1 MKSSTMKA
9 ELAADNR
16 LIKPKKPISNR
27 VLCANFIEVI
37 TINVIQSL
45 VALLKVFLA
54 FFHRS
59 RSLFVM
65 IAMKFRLVFVDSG
78 EEKDRHRPG
87 PA

>member
-54 FFHRS
+54 FFS
-59 RSLFVM
+59 PLA
-65 IAMKFRLVFVDSG
+65 IAFRNDSHEVQIG
-78 EEKDRHRPG
+78 FRR
-87 PA
+87 